1 MELNGARSNPRAGV
15 ELSRLGALH
24 DELLWKAMAN
34 PREPRPA
41 PAKVSPVLET
51 VALVLER
58 ARKPMRVRRLAG
70 FVSELGQ
77 AVRSSAGV
85 VETSGVIARLS
96 TLDRFLPLW
105 IALAMAGELV
115 LVRFQQDSALR

>member
-1 MELNGARSNPRAGV
+1 M
-15 ELSRLGALH
+15 
-24 DELLWKAMAN
+24 
-34 PREPRPA
+34 
-41 PAKVSPVLET
+41 LET

-77 AVRSSAGV
+77 AVRSGAGV